1 MDTLNL
7 SPYVR
12 LCRESILYG
21 PLVIHERVIY
31 DYELI
36 LLEKGQMTIRMD
48 DQVHICTEG
57 DVILLRPGH
66 SHIVS
71 MDTPIVSQPH
81 VHFDPIYDRSRE
93 IVPISFSPLEAMS
106 PEQRLQILPDDLLPM
121 SIPTVFRPQTNWEIG
136 PTLHRLAAS
145 QATKA
150 PYCDLEGRA
159 ILTELLIHVCREF
172 TPKSTNA
179 SHSSAAHLTTAIKA
193 YIDNNYMNSI
203 TLDSLEQ
210 LYHIDKFYLTR
221 LFKSAYGIP
230 AIAYYHSVRF
240 AHAKRMLENGYNVTE
255 TSTALG
261 FDSIYSF
268 SRSFYNAFG
277 VRPSDWRKSNASS
290 GSNNDVPES
299 GFYLPD

>member
-1 MDTLNL
+1 MDALTI

-12 LCRESILYG
+12 LCRESIVDG

-36 LLEKGQMTIRMD
+36 LLEKGQMTIQVD
-48 DQVHICTEG
+48 NQVHICTEG

-66 SHIVS
+66 SHIIS

-81 VHFDPIYDRSRE
+81 VHFDPIYDKSRE
-93 IVPISFSPLEAMS
+93 VVPISFSPLEAMT
-106 PEQRLQILPDDLLPM
+106 PQQRKQILPDDLLPM
-121 SIPTVFRPQTNWEIG
+121 SIPTVFRPQTNWEIA
-136 PTLHRLAAS
+136 PTLHRLAKS
-145 QATKA
+145 QAAKE

-159 ILTELLIHVCREF
+159 ILTQLLIHVCREF
-172 TPKSTNA
+172 TPKSANV
-179 SHSSAAHLTTAIKA
+179 SQSSAAHLTTAIKA

-203 TLDSLEQ
+203 TLDSLAQ
-210 LYHIDKFYLTR
+210 LFHIDKFYLTR

-240 AHAKRMLENGYNVTE
+240 AHAKQMLEHGYNVTE
-255 TSTALG
+255 TSACLG

-268 SRSFYNAFG
+268 SRAFYNTFG
-277 VRPSDWRKSNASS
+277 VRPSEWKKETCPS
-290 GSNNDVPES
+290 GGRPDPFGTVP
-299 GFYLPD
+299 GLTD